1 MSTLSQCVI
10 RTSLAIHR
18 NTEVCKDGCR
28 ASCRRQKGTISC
40 WGRRRAS
47 GRQWMSQI
55 KSPHASSR
63 LLALT
68 RSIIHISP
76 DNIQQ
81 ADSTGTWL
89 ADVYDAIDY
98 VEALD
103 RAGKVTVDFDESADD
118 FIYGEFDM
126 GFFLG
131 LLARLNP
138 TDDAIFA
145 DIGSG
150 RGQLVILAA
159 LTRKWRRCVGIEI
172 VPILHEMACAALA
185 LVEKDK
191 GDQISQCVFEKADFL
206 QNPQLLAEADVVFAY
221 ATKMPVDGDQKLLM
235 SRPLRSVLPLGARVV
250 TVNRQLEEEAGYSLE
265 EELEGPNPETGGK
278 SVAYVYLVI

>member
-1 MSTLSQCVI
+1 
-10 RTSLAIHR
+10 
-18 NTEVCKDGCR
+18 
-28 ASCRRQKGTISC
+28 
-40 WGRRRAS
+40 
-47 GRQWMSQI
+47 MSQVKI
-55 KSPHASSR
+55 PRASSR

-68 RSIIHISP
+68 RSVIHISP

-185 LVEKDK
+185 LVEKEK
-191 GDQISQCVFEKADFL
+191 GDQIRYINISTYQHINYFDMLKKCLK
-206 QNPQLLAEADVVFAY
+206 
-221 ATKMPVDGDQKLLM
+221 
-235 SRPLRSVLPLGARVV
+235 
-250 TVNRQLEEEAGYSLE
+250 
-265 EELEGPNPETGGK
+265 
-278 SVAYVYLVI
+278 